1 MEVMTREEKQGRVKQ
16 LSVSYEKQPPAALPG
31 AKLLK
36 SLINRSYE
44 RLGSAER
51 YQRADCFKCTGMYR
65 KAARLGQAE

>member
-1 MEVMTREEKQGRVKQ
+1 MGVMTREEKQGRVKQ
-16 LSVSYEKQPPAALPG
+16 LSVSDEKQPPAALPG

-44 RLGSAER
+44 RLASAER
-51 YQRADCFKCTGMYR
+51 YKCTGMYR